1 MTIPIASD
9 MDNMEIDVSSDE
21 DNKSSVNANYASFNT
36 EKRKQTLN
44 KSNDLVRESGLP
56 HIHE

>member
-21 DNKSSVNANYASFNT
+21 DNKSSVNDNYAPFNT

-56 HIHE
+56 HIHD